1 MNRKKEI
8 FRAWGKLAL
17 DIIDLQVCL
26 SNITVII
33 IIKKN
38 MIICVILQLKQ
49 KKPRKGGN
57 TLTQSLKKN

>member
-1 MNRKKEI
+1 M
-8 FRAWGKLAL
+8 GKTCI
-17 DIIDLQVCL
+17 DIIDLQFCL

-57 TLTQSLKKN
+57 TLTQSLKKI